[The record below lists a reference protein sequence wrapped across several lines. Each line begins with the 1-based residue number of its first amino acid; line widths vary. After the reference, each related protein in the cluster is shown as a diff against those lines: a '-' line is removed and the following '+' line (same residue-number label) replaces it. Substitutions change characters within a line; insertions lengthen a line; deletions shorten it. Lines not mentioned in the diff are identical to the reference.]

1 MTQPHELN
9 ALQGTVLY
17 IEMAADTILIS
28 FLLIS
33 SFVIKLFCRKNNN
46 TRPPPPGGSSSSGSS
61 SARLDKELSAHP
73 HEALPK
79 YKRDLVHK
87 LKVLRSELQATQP
100 QTGHCRMEIDRSEI
114 FEVC

>member
-1 MTQPHELN
+1 MLS
-9 ALQGTVLY
+9 L
-17 IEMAADTILIS
+17 
-28 FLLIS
+28 
-33 SFVIKLFCRKNNN
+33 VIKFIYFFSSRKNNN
-46 TRPPPPGGSSSSGSS
+46 SRPAALPGSSS

-114 FEVC
+114 FEVCSMS